1 MEEKEELLMKLGMFE
16 QQIQQLQQQIE
27 AVERGIVELN
37 SLDIGL
43 DELINGKDKE
53 IFASIGRGIF
63 IKAKLIS
70 EELNVDVGGGNFV
83 RKTIPETKELIEE
96 QIEKLE
102 DVKKELEHNL
112 EKIGEDFTDM
122 MKEAEEK
129 EGD

>member
-1 MEEKEELLMKLGMFE
+1 MKEKEEILMKLSMFE

-27 AVERGIVELN
+27 AVERGIVELT

-43 DELINGKDKE
+43 DEIVDGKDKE
-53 IFASIGRGIF
+53 IFASVGRSIF
-63 IKAKLIS
+63 VRAKLIS
-70 EELNVDVGGGNFV
+70 DELNVDIGQGNFV
-83 RKTIPETKELIEE
+83 KKTIPETKELIEE
-96 QIEKLE
+96 QIGKLE